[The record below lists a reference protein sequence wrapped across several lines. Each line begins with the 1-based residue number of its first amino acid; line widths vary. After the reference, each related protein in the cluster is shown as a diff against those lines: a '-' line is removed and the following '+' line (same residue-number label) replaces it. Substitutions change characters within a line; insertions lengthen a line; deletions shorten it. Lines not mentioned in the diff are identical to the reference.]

1 MEPILREVSVV
12 TDLNDLFR
20 RQAEWQKAR
29 AGLSWS
35 EKLKLAEVLR
45 DAALAMRASG
55 RQTEKP
61 DARKSRSE

>member
-1 MEPILREVSVV
+1 M

-45 DAALAMRASG
+45 DAAIAMRASG
-55 RQTEKP
+55 RQTEES
-61 DARKSRSE
+61 DTRKSQSK